1 VPDPLSLLRFVAL
14 VVFIGLVAVGLWLL
28 DVAWWVVPP
37 VMAGALLIA
46 WTIEWVAWRGSIAST
61 VVRETAVPLAS
72 PAPPP
77 VEETPRVETLAPA
90 SPVQEAQTSES
101 TPTPPRPEPTFEP
114 PSVPEHDQAPP
125 EPELEP
131 SAPEPEPESEPSPP
145 EPEPPQPE
153 TPPPPEATPEP
164 EPTPPSPEP
173 EPEPQPPPV
182 DREPVASQP
191 VEPGARRPR
200 RFRLRSVPSPRPEQP
215 PALPPSP
222 PVPSAPEPQSVVEF
236 RPRTIQPREW
246 NLWDLERIA
255 RAEAAVHPERRDEW
269 AFLFVHL
276 RQFATADGALPAE
289 FDGLVRESFGGL
301 LERPRGV

>member
-46 WTIEWVAWRGSIAST
+46 WTIEWVAWRGSIGST
-61 VVRETAVPLAS
+61 VVGETAVPL
-72 PAPPP
+72 APPP

-90 SPVQEAQTSES
+90 PPVREAKTSEP

-114 PSVPEHDQAPP
+114 PSVPEHDQA
-125 EPELEP
+125 L
-131 SAPEPEPESEPSPP
+131 PEPEPEPSPSEP
-145 EPEPPQPE
+145 EPPPQPE
-153 TPPPPEATPEP
+153 TPPPPEPTPEP

-173 EPEPQPPPV
+173 EPPPV
-182 DREPVASQP
+182 AREPVASRP
-191 VEPGARRPR
+191 AEPGARRPR

-215 PALPPSP
+215 SALPPSP
-222 PVPSAPEPQSVVEF
+222 PVPSAPEPQSVLEF

-276 RQFATADGALPAE
+276 RQFATADGSLPAE

>member
-46 WTIEWVAWRGSIAST
+46 WTIEWVAWRGSITSSA
-61 VVRETAVPLAS
+61 VRETTVPLAP

-77 VEETPRVETLAPA
+77 VEEAPRVETLAPVP
-90 SPVQEAQTSES
+90 PVQAEAQAPE
-101 TPTPPRPEPTFEP
+101 PTPPPQP
-114 PSVPEHDQAPP
+114 
-125 EPELEP
+125 PELEP
-131 SAPEPEPESEPSPP
+131 TPQPESEPTPQPEPTTPMP
-145 EPEPPQPE
+145 EPEPP
-153 TPPPPEATPEP
+153 TPPEVPPPAPVPEP
-164 EPTPPSPEP
+164 EPTPPSPTPEPTP
-173 EPEPQPPPV
+173 EPEPPPAPPK
-182 DREPVASQP
+182 PVA
-191 VEPGARRPR
+191 ARPAATAPKRPR
-200 RFRLRSVPSPRPEQP
+200 RFSLRSVPAARPEP
-215 PALPPSP
+215 PSVAPPSP
-222 PVPSAPEPQSVVEF
+222 PPPAASEPQSVVEF

-255 RAEAAVHPERRDEW
+255 REEAAGHPEHRDEW
-269 AFLFVHL
+269 AYLFLHL
-276 RQFATADGALPAE
+276 RQFASADGSLPAE